1 MNTLFSNPG
10 SILAV
15 MTSMIALGFYLQR
28 YKAIKSLGPA
38 LTIII
43 MGIILSNLKVVP
55 VSTELYGTI
64 STYAIPVSMTIML
77 MSVDLK
83 EMTKL
88 SREPLIAIFVAVL
101 TVSIMA
107 FLFGLVFAEKI
118 SEGWKVAGMFVGTY
132 TGGSANLTA
141 IGTGLNVSR
150 QTLAA
155 ANAAD
160 YVIGVPTLIFMFA
173 LPAILKN
180 SKKFKKLWP
189 YHVEESELEDCQNE
203 EFMES
208 KEWSIKDIAW
218 MLAIGFVV
226 TEVATILAGYFNSS
240 FSSAARIL
248 LVTTISIIIAQL
260 KPVKKL
266 KGNLDLGLFVALFF
280 LCTIGFS
287 VDIKEFLGSTFTIT
301 LYCFSIIFASFVFH
315 LGITRLLKI
324 KYQYVILSIVGAIAD
339 GPTSALVAAS
349 AKWNSLVSVAVVM
362 GVIGGVLGNYA
373 GISVGR
379 GRKGFDVGL
388 ELEAACRVTLGHVK
402 TGEL

>member
-339 GPTSALVAAS
+339 G
-349 AKWNSLVSVAVVM
+349 
-362 GVIGGVLGNYA
+362 
-373 GISVGR
+373 
-379 GRKGFDVGL
+379 
-388 ELEAACRVTLGHVK
+388 
-402 TGEL
+402 

>member
-339 GPTSALVAAS
+339 GHYFSFSSCFCKVEFACKCSSRNGSNWWSIRKLCRYIS
-349 AKWNSLVSVAVVM
+349 GICNKDVSRI
-362 GVIGGVLGNYA
+362 IGGV
-373 GISVGR
+373 
-379 GRKGFDVGL
+379 
-388 ELEAACRVTLGHVK
+388 
-402 TGEL
+402 

>member
-173 LPAILKN
+173 LPTILKN
-180 SKKFKKLWP
+180 SKKFKKLWT

-226 TEVATILAGYFNSS
+226 TEVSTILAGYFNSS

-315 LGITRLLKI
+315 LSITRLLKI

-349 AKWNSLVSVAVVM
+349 AKWNSIVSVAVVM

-373 GISVGR
+373 GISVAYAI
-379 GRKGFDVGL
+379 KMSLGL
-388 ELEAACRVTLGHVK
+388 
-402 TGEL
+402 

>member
-180 SKKFKKLWP
+180 SKKFKKLWS

-226 TEVATILAGYFNSS
+226 TEVSTILAGYFNSS

-301 LYCFSIIFASFVFH
+301 LYCFSIIFTSFVFH

-373 GISVGR
+373 GISVAYAI
-379 GRKGFDVGL
+379 KMSLGL
-388 ELEAACRVTLGHVK
+388 
-402 TGEL
+402 

>member
-180 SKKFKKLWP
+180 SKKFKKLWA

-373 GISVGR
+373 GISVAYAI
-379 GRKGFDVGL
+379 KMSLGL
-388 ELEAACRVTLGHVK
+388 
-402 TGEL
+402 

>member
-1 MNTLFSNPG
+1 MNTLFSSTG
-10 SILAV
+10 SILAI
-15 MTSMIALGFYLQR
+15 MTAMVALGFYLQK
-28 YKAIKSLGPA
+28 YKVTKSLGPA

-107 FLFGLVFAEKI
+107 FLFGLVFAGEI

-173 LPAILKN
+173 LPTILKN
-180 SKKFKKLWP
+180 SKKFQKLWP

-226 TEVATILAGYFNSS
+226 TEVATVLSGYFSSS

-266 KGNLDLGLFVALFF
+266 RGNLDLGLFVALFF

-301 LYCFSIIFASFVFH
+301 FYCFSIIFASFVFH
-315 LGITRLLKI
+315 LLVTRMLKI

-373 GISVGR
+373 GISVAYAI
-379 GRKGFDVGL
+379 KMFLGL
-388 ELEAACRVTLGHVK
+388 
-402 TGEL
+402 

>member
-64 STYAIPVSMTIML
+64 STYAIPISMTIML

-226 TEVATILAGYFNSS
+226 TEVSTILAGYFNSS

-373 GISVGR
+373 GISVAYEI
-379 GRKGFDVGL
+379 KMSLGL
-388 ELEAACRVTLGHVK
+388 
-402 TGEL
+402 

>member
-226 TEVATILAGYFNSS
+226 TEVSTILAGYFNSS

-301 LYCFSIIFASFVFH
+301 LYCFSIIFTSFVFH

-373 GISVGR
+373 GISVAYAI
-379 GRKGFDVGL
+379 KMSLGL
-388 ELEAACRVTLGHVK
+388 
-402 TGEL
+402 

>member
-226 TEVATILAGYFNSS
+226 TEVSTILAGYFNSS

-280 LCTIGFS
+280 LYTIGFS

-373 GISVGR
+373 GISVAYAI
-379 GRKGFDVGL
+379 KMSLGL
-388 ELEAACRVTLGHVK
+388 
-402 TGEL
+402 

>member
-189 YHVEESELEDCQNE
+189 YHVEETELEDCQNE

-208 KEWSIKDIAW
+208 KEWSIKDI
-218 MLAIGFVV
+218 
-226 TEVATILAGYFNSS
+226 EVSTILAGYFNSS

-373 GISVGR
+373 GISVAYAI
-379 GRKGFDVGL
+379 KMSLGL
-388 ELEAACRVTLGHVK
+388 
-402 TGEL
+402 

>member
-173 LPAILKN
+173 LPTILKN
-180 SKKFKKLWP
+180 SKKFKKLWT

-226 TEVATILAGYFNSS
+226 TEVSTILAGYFNSS

-349 AKWNSLVSVAVVM
+349 AKWNSIVSVAVVM

-373 GISVGR
+373 GISVAYAI
-379 GRKGFDVGL
+379 KMSLGL
-388 ELEAACRVTLGHVK
+388 
-402 TGEL
+402 

>member
-132 TGGSANLTA
+132 TGGSSNLTA

-301 LYCFSIIFASFVFH
+301 LYCFSIIFASFIFH

-373 GISVGR
+373 GISVAYAI
-379 GRKGFDVGL
+379 KMSLGL
-388 ELEAACRVTLGHVK
+388 
-402 TGEL
+402 

>member
-64 STYAIPVSMTIML
+64 STYAIPISMTIML

-226 TEVATILAGYFNSS
+226 TEVSTILAGYFNSS

-362 GVIGGVLGNYA
+362 EVIGGVLGNYA
-373 GISVGR
+373 GISVAYAI
-379 GRKGFDVGL
+379 KMSLGL
-388 ELEAACRVTLGHVK
+388 
-402 TGEL
+402 

>member
-180 SKKFKKLWP
+180 SKKFKKLWS

-208 KEWSIKDIAW
+208 KEWSNKDIAW

-226 TEVATILAGYFNSS
+226 TEVSTILAGYFNSS

-373 GISVGR
+373 GISVAYAI
-379 GRKGFDVGL
+379 KMSLGL
-388 ELEAACRVTLGHVK
+388 
-402 TGEL
+402 

>member
-155 ANAAD
+155 ANEAD

-226 TEVATILAGYFNSS
+226 TEVSTILAGYFNSS

-373 GISVGR
+373 GISVAYAI
-379 GRKGFDVGL
+379 KMSLGL
-388 ELEAACRVTLGHVK
+388 
-402 TGEL
+402 

>member
-208 KEWSIKDIAW
+208 KEWSIKNIAW

-226 TEVATILAGYFNSS
+226 TEVSTILAGYFNSS

-373 GISVGR
+373 GISVAYAI
-379 GRKGFDVGL
+379 KMSLGL
-388 ELEAACRVTLGHVK
+388 
-402 TGEL
+402 

>member
-10 SILAV
+10 GILAV

-64 STYAIPVSMTIML
+64 STYAIPISMTIML

-226 TEVATILAGYFNSS
+226 TEVSTILAGYFNSS

-373 GISVGR
+373 GISVAYAI
-379 GRKGFDVGL
+379 KMSLGL
-388 ELEAACRVTLGHVK
+388 
-402 TGEL
+402 

>member
-64 STYAIPVSMTIML
+64 STYAIPISMTIML

-118 SEGWKVAGMFVGTY
+118 SEGWKLAGMFVGTY

-226 TEVATILAGYFNSS
+226 TEVSTILAGYFNSS

-373 GISVGR
+373 GISVAYAI
-379 GRKGFDVGL
+379 KMSLGL
-388 ELEAACRVTLGHVK
+388 
-402 TGEL
+402 

>member
-226 TEVATILAGYFNSS
+226 TEVSTILAGYFNSS

-260 KPVKKL
+260 KTVKKL

-373 GISVGR
+373 GISVAYAI
-379 GRKGFDVGL
+379 KMSLGL
-388 ELEAACRVTLGHVK
+388 
-402 TGEL
+402 

>member
-226 TEVATILAGYFNSS
+226 TEVSTILAGYFNSS

-339 GPTSALVAAS
+339 GPTSALVVAS

-373 GISVGR
+373 GISVAYAI
-379 GRKGFDVGL
+379 KMSLGL
-388 ELEAACRVTLGHVK
+388 
-402 TGEL
+402 

>member
-1 MNTLFSNPG
+1 MNTLFSNSG

-180 SKKFKKLWP
+180 SNKFKKLWP

-226 TEVATILAGYFNSS
+226 TEVSTILAGYFNSS

-373 GISVGR
+373 GISVAYAI
-379 GRKGFDVGL
+379 KMSLGL
-388 ELEAACRVTLGHVK
+388 
-402 TGEL
+402 

>member
-1 MNTLFSNPG
+1 MNTLFSNSG

-43 MGIILSNLKVVP
+43 MGIILSNLKVVS

-226 TEVATILAGYFNSS
+226 TEVSTILAGYFNSS

-373 GISVGR
+373 GISVAYAI
-379 GRKGFDVGL
+379 KMSLGL
-388 ELEAACRVTLGHVK
+388 
-402 TGEL
+402 

>member
-1 MNTLFSNPG
+1 MNILFSNPG

-226 TEVATILAGYFNSS
+226 TEVSTILAGYFNSS

-260 KPVKKL
+260 KPAKKL

-373 GISVGR
+373 GISVAYAI
-379 GRKGFDVGL
+379 KMSLGL
-388 ELEAACRVTLGHVK
+388 
-402 TGEL
+402 

>member
-301 LYCFSIIFASFVFH
+301 LYCFSIIFASFIFH

-373 GISVGR
+373 GISVAYAI
-379 GRKGFDVGL
+379 KMSLGL
-388 ELEAACRVTLGHVK
+388 
-402 TGEL
+402 

>member
-28 YKAIKSLGPA
+28 YKVIKSLGPA

-226 TEVATILAGYFNSS
+226 TEVSTILAGYFNSS

-373 GISVGR
+373 GISVAYAI
-379 GRKGFDVGL
+379 KMSLGL
-388 ELEAACRVTLGHVK
+388 
-402 TGEL
+402 

>member
-64 STYAIPVSMTIML
+64 STYAIPISMTIML

-132 TGGSANLTA
+132 TGGSANLKA

-226 TEVATILAGYFNSS
+226 TEVSTILAGYFNSS

-373 GISVGR
+373 GISVAYAI
-379 GRKGFDVGL
+379 KMSLGL
-388 ELEAACRVTLGHVK
+388 
-402 TGEL
+402 

>member
-64 STYAIPVSMTIML
+64 STYAIPISMTIML

-155 ANAAD
+155 ANVAD

-226 TEVATILAGYFNSS
+226 TEVSTILAGYFNSS

-373 GISVGR
+373 GISVAYAI
-379 GRKGFDVGL
+379 KMSLGL
-388 ELEAACRVTLGHVK
+388 
-402 TGEL
+402 

>member
-55 VSTELYGTI
+55 VSTELCGTI

-226 TEVATILAGYFNSS
+226 TEVSTILAGYFNSS

-373 GISVGR
+373 GISVAYAI
-379 GRKGFDVGL
+379 KMSLGL
-388 ELEAACRVTLGHVK
+388 
-402 TGEL
+402 

>member
-64 STYAIPVSMTIML
+64 STYAIPISMTIML

-226 TEVATILAGYFNSS
+226 TEVSTILAGYFNSS

-362 GVIGGVLGNYA
+362 GAIGGVLGNYA
-373 GISVGR
+373 GISVAYAI
-379 GRKGFDVGL
+379 KMSLGL
-388 ELEAACRVTLGHVK
+388 
-402 TGEL
+402 

>member
-15 MTSMIALGFYLQR
+15 MTLMIALGFYLQR

-226 TEVATILAGYFNSS
+226 TEVSTILAGYFNSS

-301 LYCFSIIFASFVFH
+301 LYCFSIIFTSFVFH

-373 GISVGR
+373 GISVAYAI
-379 GRKGFDVGL
+379 KMSMGL
-388 ELEAACRVTLGHVK
+388 
-402 TGEL
+402 

>member
-141 IGTGLNVSR
+141 IGTDLNVSR

-226 TEVATILAGYFNSS
+226 TEVSTILAGYFNSS

-373 GISVGR
+373 GISVAYAI
-379 GRKGFDVGL
+379 KMSLGL
-388 ELEAACRVTLGHVK
+388 
-402 TGEL
+402 

>member
-1 MNTLFSNPG
+1 MNTLFSSTG
-10 SILAV
+10 SILAI
-15 MTSMIALGFYLQR
+15 MTAMVAFGFYLQK
-28 YKAIKSLGPA
+28 YKVTKSLGPA

-107 FLFGLVFAEKI
+107 FLFGLVFAGEI

-180 SKKFKKLWP
+180 SKKFQKFWP

-226 TEVATILAGYFNSS
+226 TEVATILSGYFNSS

-266 KGNLDLGLFVALFF
+266 RGNLDLGLFVALFF

-301 LYCFSIIFASFVFH
+301 FYCFSIIFASFVFH
-315 LGITRLLKI
+315 LFVTRMLKI

-373 GISVGR
+373 GISVAYAI
-379 GRKGFDVGL
+379 KMFLGL
-388 ELEAACRVTLGHVK
+388 
-402 TGEL
+402 

>member
-64 STYAIPVSMTIML
+64 STYAIPISMTIML

-132 TGGSANLTA
+132 TGGSANLTD

-226 TEVATILAGYFNSS
+226 TEVSTILAGYFNSS

-373 GISVGR
+373 GISVAYAI
-379 GRKGFDVGL
+379 KMSLGL
-388 ELEAACRVTLGHVK
+388 
-402 TGEL
+402 

>member
-1 MNTLFSNPG
+1 MNTLFSNSG

-226 TEVATILAGYFNSS
+226 TEVSTILAGYFNSS

-373 GISVGR
+373 GISVAYAI
-379 GRKGFDVGL
+379 KMSLGL
-388 ELEAACRVTLGHVK
+388 
-402 TGEL
+402 

>member
-226 TEVATILAGYFNSS
+226 TEVSTILAGYFNSS

-349 AKWNSLVSVAVVM
+349 VKWNSLVSVAVVM

-373 GISVGR
+373 GISVAYAI
-379 GRKGFDVGL
+379 KMSLGL
-388 ELEAACRVTLGHVK
+388 
-402 TGEL
+402 

>member
-141 IGTGLNVSR
+141 IGT
-150 QTLAA
+150 
-155 ANAAD
+155 
-160 YVIGVPTLIFMFA
+160 A
-173 LPAILKN
+173 L
-180 SKKFKKLWP
+180 
-189 YHVEESELEDCQNE
+189 
-203 EFMES
+203 M
-208 KEWSIKDIAW
+208 
-218 MLAIGFVV
+218 
-226 TEVATILAGYFNSS
+226 
-240 FSSAARIL
+240 
-248 LVTTISIIIAQL
+248 
-260 KPVKKL
+260 
-266 KGNLDLGLFVALFF
+266 
-280 LCTIGFS
+280 
-287 VDIKEFLGSTFTIT
+287 
-301 LYCFSIIFASFVFH
+301 
-315 LGITRLLKI
+315 
-324 KYQYVILSIVGAIAD
+324 
-339 GPTSALVAAS
+339 
-349 AKWNSLVSVAVVM
+349 
-362 GVIGGVLGNYA
+362 
-373 GISVGR
+373 
-379 GRKGFDVGL
+379 
-388 ELEAACRVTLGHVK
+388 
-402 TGEL
+402 

>member
-301 LYCFSIIFASFVFH
+301 LYCFSIIFASFIFH

-373 GISVGR
+373 GISVAYAI
-379 GRKGFDVGL
+379 KMYLGL
-388 ELEAACRVTLGHVK
+388 
-402 TGEL
+402 